1 LNELRWT
8 FAAAEDLHQ
17 IADYLFEKTPSTAS
31 ELIRRIYKAPSTL
44 KEFPNRGRIGKKQGT
59 RELLIPSLPYIV
71 IYQVGDN
78 VVNILR
84 ILHAAREWPGK
95 QSEGESR

>member
-8 FAAAEDLHQ
+8 FAAAEDLQQ
-17 IADYLFEKTPSTAS
+17 IADYLFEKTPGTAA

-59 RELLIPSLPYIV
+59 RELLIPSLPYCHLSSWGKCSQ
-71 IYQVGDN
+71 YPQDP
-78 VVNILR
+78 
-84 ILHAAREWPGK
+84 AR
-95 QSEGESR
+95 STRMA

>member
-8 FAAAEDLHQ
+8 FAAAEDLQ
-17 IADYLFEKTPSTAS
+17 EIADYPFEKTPSTAA
-31 ELIRRIYKAPSTL
+31 ELIRRIYKARSTP

-71 IYQVGDN
+71 IYQVGKN

-84 ILHAAREWPGK
+84 ILHAAREWPER

>member
-44 KEFPNRGRIGKKQGT
+44 KEFPNRG
-59 RELLIPSLPYIV
+59 ELVKSKE
-71 IYQVGDN
+71 
-78 VVNILR
+78 R
-84 ILHAAREWPGK
+84 A
-95 QSEGESR
+95 SC